1 MLAPF
6 CTRAPRA
13 GGQLLDCS
21 HSAVCGWT
29 ITSRIVIRM
38 TPPRPRLRIPLAA
51 ALATF
56 AVFACAP
63 VRVPAPGPVPTP
75 SALGRDVR
83 IGVVQS
89 ADSVLLG
96 SPNQFEVSDLASG
109 GVLATGSNG
118 TVTVRLAQAGTSPRY
133 TVAQEGAEQQVT
145 GPVVVTSP
153 SGIVTIG
160 GRSYRGRG
168 EARINSE
175 GRLAGINELPVERYL
190 YGVVPRELGPAVF
203 PEVEGQ
209 KAQAIAARTY
219 ALSYIGRRA
228 ADNYDLRATVDDQVY
243 GGYADEHPISSAAVD
258 ATAGVVLTHGGAMIL
273 ARYSSTSGGHTADN
287 EESFAEGPV
296 PYLRGVP
303 DVAHGPQPAEFAT
316 TLEAFK
322 AYPDPWDLRLPP
334 PAFDLNRPRYHRWT
348 FEWTAE
354 ELSTVVSDFARRPVG
369 AVRALNIVQRGP
381 SGRVLTLE
389 IVTDSG
395 SVLASRGAIRAA
407 LRYIN
412 SSGNPANLPSALFFV
427 EPVGGEGGAPA
438 AFRVYGGGFGHG
450 TGMAQVGAVLM
461 ARNGMLHPE
470 ILRHYYQGAELRKL
484 Y

>member
-1 MLAPF
+1 MR
-6 CTRAPRA
+6 TR
-13 GGQLLDCS
+13 
-21 HSAVCGWT
+21 HW
-29 ITSRIVIRM
+29 
-38 TPPRPRLRIPLAA
+38 IPLAA
-51 ALATF
+51 AF
-56 AVFACAP
+56 AAFACVP
-63 VRVPAPGPVPTP
+63 VRRVPGPEPTPTP

-89 ADSVLLG
+89 ADIVLLG
-96 SPNQFEVSDLASG
+96 SPNQFEVGDMASG
-109 GVLATGSNG
+109 RLLAAGSGG
-118 TVTVRLAQAGTSPRY
+118 TVTVRLGGPGASSRY
-133 TVAQEGAEQQVT
+133 TVAQGTSVQQVA
-145 GPVVVTSP
+145 GPVVVISP
-153 SGIVTIG
+153 SGIITIG
-160 GRSYRGRG
+160 ARTYRGRG
-168 EARINSE
+168 EVRINSE

-190 YGVVPRELGPAVF
+190 YGVVPRELGPVVF
-203 PEVEGQ
+203 PDVEGQ

-228 ADNYDLRATVDDQVY
+228 ADGYDLRATVDDQVY
-243 GGYADEHPISSAAVD
+243 GGYADEHPVSNAAVD
-258 ATAGVVLTHGGAMIL
+258 ATSGVVMTHGGRMVL

-303 DVAHGPQPAEFAT
+303 DVAHGPESAEFAP
-316 TLEAFK
+316 TLESFRS
-322 AYPDPWDLRLPP
+322 YPDAWNLRLPP
-334 PAFDLNRPRYHRWT
+334 PPFDLNRPRYHRWT
-348 FEWTAE
+348 FEWTAA
-354 ELSTVVSDFARRPVG
+354 ELSAVISDFAGRPVG
-369 AVRALNIVQRGP
+369 AVHALNATHRGP
-381 SGRVLTLE
+381 SGRVITLQ

-395 SVLASRGAIRAA
+395 IVTASRGGIRAA

-412 SSGNPANLPSALFFV
+412 SSGARANLPSALFFV
-427 EPVGGEGGAPA
+427 EKAGGDNGAPT

>member
-1 MLAPF
+1 MTVQHPRSWASLLAI
-6 CTRAPRA
+6 
-13 GGQLLDCS
+13 S
-21 HSAVCGWT
+21 
-29 ITSRIVIRM
+29 
-38 TPPRPRLRIPLAA
+38 
-51 ALATF
+51 

-63 VRVPAPGPVPTP
+63 ARRASAPEPIPTP

-96 SPNQFEVSDLASG
+96 SPNQFETVDVASG
-109 GVLATGSNG
+109 RVLATGSGG
-118 TVTVRLAQAGTSPRY
+118 TVTVRLAAADAPASYIVTQGPSVEQ
-133 TVAQEGAEQQVT
+133 VA

-160 GRSYRGRG
+160 TRTYRGRG

-190 YGVVPRELGPAVF
+190 YGVVPRELGPVVF

-219 ALSYIGRRA
+219 ALSYLARRA
-228 ADNYDLRATVDDQVY
+228 ADGYDLRATVDDQVY
-243 GGYADEHPISSAAVD
+243 GGYADEHPVSNAAVD
-258 ATAGVVLTHGGAMIL
+258 ATAGVVITHEGRMVL

-287 EESFAEGPV
+287 EESFVEGPV

-303 DVAHGPQPAEFAT
+303 DVAHGPAPAEFAA

-322 AYPDPWDLRLPP
+322 SYPDPWNLRLPP
-334 PAFDLNRPRYHRWT
+334 PPFDLDRPRYHRWT
-348 FEWTAE
+348 FEWSAAE
-354 ELSTVVSDFARRPVG
+354 ISSVVSEFAGRPVG
-369 AVRALNIVQRGP
+369 LVHALNAVQRGP
-381 SGRVLTLE
+381 SGRVITLE

-395 SVLASRGAIRAA
+395 TVPASRGGIRAA

-412 SSGNPANLPSALFFV
+412 SSGARANLPSALFFI
-427 EPVGGEGGAPA
+427 EPVDGDGAAPS
-438 AFRVYGGGFGHG
+438 AFRVHGGGFGHG

-470 ILRHYYQGAELRKL
+470 ILRHYYRGAELRKL

>member
-1 MLAPF
+1 M
-6 CTRAPRA
+6 
-13 GGQLLDCS
+13 
-21 HSAVCGWT
+21 
-29 ITSRIVIRM
+29 
-38 TPPRPRLRIPLAA
+38 
-51 ALATF
+51 
-56 AVFACAP
+56 
-63 VRVPAPGPVPTP
+63 PTP

-83 IGVVQS
+83 IGVIQS

-96 SPNQFEVSDLASG
+96 SPNQFEVGDMASG
-109 GVLATGSNG
+109 RLLAAGSGG
-118 TVTVRLAQAGTSPRY
+118 TVTVRLGGADASHRY
-133 TVAQEGAEQQVT
+133 TVVQGTSVQHVA
-145 GPVVVTSP
+145 GPVVVISP

-160 GRSYRGRG
+160 ARTYRGRG

-175 GRLAGINELPVERYL
+175 GRLTGINELPVELYL
-190 YGVVPRELGPAVF
+190 YGVVPRELGPVVF

-228 ADNYDLRATVDDQVY
+228 ADGYDLRATVDDQVY
-243 GGYADEHPISSAAVD
+243 GGYADEHPVSNAAVD
-258 ATAGVVLTHGGAMIL
+258 ATAGVVLTHGGRMVL

-303 DVAHGPQPAEFAT
+303 DVAHGAGPAEFSP
-316 TLEAFK
+316 TLESFRS
-322 AYPDPWDLRLPP
+322 YPEPWNLRLPP
-334 PAFDLNRPRYHRWT
+334 PSFDLNRPRYHRWT
-348 FEWTAE
+348 FEWTAA
-354 ELSTVVSDFARRPVG
+354 ELSSVVSGFAERPVG
-369 AVRALNIVQRGP
+369 TVHALNVTQRGR
-381 SGRVLTLE
+381 SGRVITLE

-395 SVLASRGAIRAA
+395 SVIASRGAIRAA

-412 SSGNPANLPSALFFV
+412 SSGAPANLPSALFFV
-427 EPVGGEGGAPA
+427 ETAGGGNGPPT

-461 ARNGMLHPE
+461 ARNGKLHRE
-470 ILRHYYQGAELRKL
+470 ILRHYYQGAELLKL